1 MNSLLFVVTIVALG
15 CATAVVIKYLE
26 LRADKDE
33 RGKEGADETSAQL
46 DALEERIRVLER
58 IVTEKR
64 VDLRKEIDDLRDDR

>member
-15 CATAVVIKYLE
+15 CVTAVVLKYIE
-26 LRADKDE
+26 TRAEKEE
-33 RGKEGADETSAQL
+33 RSEGAAETSAKL

-64 VDLRKEIDDLRDDR
+64 IDLKKEIDDL